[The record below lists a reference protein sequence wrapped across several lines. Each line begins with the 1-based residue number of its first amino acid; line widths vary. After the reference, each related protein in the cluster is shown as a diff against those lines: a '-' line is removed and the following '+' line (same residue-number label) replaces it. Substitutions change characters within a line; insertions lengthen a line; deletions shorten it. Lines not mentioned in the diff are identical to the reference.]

1 VGAHAI
7 VHALPSR
14 TRILS
19 TPSMRDPPLLTVS
32 HLPVR
37 CAHSPSI
44 APPHTPTRNPRETSR
59 RSKNLCNIAS
69 MQASHGSGH
78 MLKME
83 MDNEQALLSSDV
95 LNFFNR
101 VVDQVGSGESV
112 DAYNDLQGSDA
123 QDMHTPHDDDTEDDD
138 DDDDDT
144 ASVSSSGVRRHS
156 SSSSGSAG
164 KLTPRRR
171 KRVS

>member
-1 VGAHAI
+1 
-7 VHALPSR
+7 
-14 TRILS
+14 
-19 TPSMRDPPLLTVS
+19 
-32 HLPVR
+32 
-37 CAHSPSI
+37 
-44 APPHTPTRNPRETSR
+44 
-59 RSKNLCNIAS
+59 
-69 MQASHGSGH
+69 MQATHGSGH

-138 DDDDDT
+138 DDDDT

>member
-1 VGAHAI
+1 
-7 VHALPSR
+7 
-14 TRILS
+14 
-19 TPSMRDPPLLTVS
+19 MRDPPLQTVS

-44 APPHTPTRNPRETSR
+44 APPHTPTRNARETSR
-59 RSKNLCNIAS
+59 PLKKIAS

-138 DDDDDT
+138 DDDDT